1 MLDYDELRRS
11 SAVAEERE
19 ETLEDK
25 GGVQAVIGSLTSQQ
39 RFVLALMLFLNVSVL
54 GFLCLL
60 ATTKIAI

>member
-19 ETLEDK
+19 ESRAAK
-25 GGVQAVIGSLTSQQ
+25 GGVRGIVGSLTSQQ

-60 ATTKIAI
+60 AANIIAF

>member
-19 ETLEDK
+19 EMLGSK
-25 GGVQAVIGSLTSQQ
+25 GGIQGMIGSLTSQQ
-39 RFVLALMLFLNVSVL
+39 RLVLALMLFLNVSVL

-60 ATTKIAI
+60 AANRIAI

>member
-25 GGVQAVIGSLTSQQ
+25 GGVQAVVGSLTSQQ

-60 ATTKIAI
+60 ATAKIAI